1 MHMSLSLQLSNEQIV
16 AMKAKD
22 AQKLSVLRMI
32 NAAVKTAQID
42 SDHDLTDVEVQDI
55 IRRQVKQ
62 LTDASADFATAKRDD
77 LVAQNQAE
85 IAILASYLP
94 AQLSEADVTA
104 KAQQIVDELRAAGE
118 INVGL
123 AMAAVMKELKGQAD
137 GNMVRTVVTKL
148 IS

>member
-1 MHMSLSLQLSNEQIV
+1 MHMSLLQQLSSEQIG

-22 AQKLSVLRMI
+22 TQKLSVLRMI
-32 NAAVKTAQID
+32 NAAIKTVQID
-42 SDHDLTDVEVQDI
+42 SDHELTDGEVQDI

-62 LTDASADFATAKRDD
+62 LTDASANFATAGRTD
-77 LVAQNQAE
+77 LVEQNQVE

-104 KAQQIVDELRAAGE
+104 KAQQIVNELRASGE
-118 INVGL
+118 VNVGT

>member
-1 MHMSLSLQLSNEQIV
+1 MSLLQQLLSEQIV

-22 AQKLSVLRMI
+22 TQKLSILRMI
-32 NAAVKTAQID
+32 NAAIKTAQID
-42 SDHDLTDVEVQDI
+42 TDHVLTDVEVQDI

-62 LTDASADFATAKRDD
+62 LTDASADFITAGRTD
-77 LVAQNQAE
+77 LVEQNQAE

-104 KAQQIVDELRAAGE
+104 KAQQIIDGLRATGE
-118 INVGL
+118 VNVGS